1 MAEKYDCEEFK
12 LYYANRL
19 TSMNYGYQTLDTI
32 ATVSKYNE
40 EKSTGD
46 IYICY
51 LGKKDEVFAPYI
63 TTDPNENCLF
73 PGAIHYVVKTNDDLI
88 FRYLQMVAY
97 AFKSTDE
104 LVANAKI
111 PTSEYI
117 RSNVTNAYI
126 AYESMLQSEILRNRV
141 IDNLRA

>member
-1 MAEKYDCEEFK
+1 MAEKCDCEEFK

-19 TSMNYGYQTLDTI
+19 TSMNYNYQTLDTV

-40 EKSTGD
+40 EKATGD

-51 LGKKDEVFAPYI
+51 LGKPEVFAPYI
-63 TTDPNENCLF
+63 TTDPTENCLF
-73 PGAIHYVVKTNDDLI
+73 PGAIHYVVKTNDNLV

-97 AFKSTDE
+97 AFKSTDD

-111 PTSEYI
+111 PTEGRI

-141 IDNLRA
+141 VDNLRA